1 MPRTLD
7 PAAHALRRDEFV
19 DVAQRLI
26 LARGYERMSVQDV
39 IDAAGASKGAFY
51 HYFRSKAALLTAV
64 IDRLV
69 DGGMARFMP
78 AVFDEDRPALEKLR
92 AFLGNA
98 ADYKAEQRELILG
111 AIQNWMSDENAIV
124 REHFRRE
131 LVVRLEPMLTA
142 IVRQGV
148 AEGSF
153 RTDAPEATGR
163 VLISLWQGM
172 SDDITEL
179 FFGLDAGTI
188 TFEHLARRLAAYA
201 DAFERIL
208 GAQPGVVRLAD
219 PALLRQ
225 WQQWQRSYREG
236 HA

>member
-26 LARGYERMSVQDV
+26 LARGYDQVSVQDV
-39 IDAAGASKGAFY
+39 IEATGASKGAFY
-51 HYFRSKAALLTAV
+51 HYFPSKAALLTAV

-69 DGGMARFMP
+69 DGGMARFGS
-78 AVFDEDRPALEKLR
+78 AVFDEGRTALEKFA
-92 AFLGNA
+92 AFLANV

-111 AIQNWMSDENAIV
+111 AIQSWMSDENAIV

-131 LVVRLEPMLTA
+131 LVVRMEPLLVA

-148 AEGSF
+148 AEGAF
-153 RTDAPEATGR
+153 HTDTPEATAR
-163 VLISLWQGM
+163 VLVSLWQGM

-179 FFGLDAGTI
+179 FFALDAGTV
-188 TFEHLARRLAAYA
+188 TFEHLERRLATYA
-201 DAFERIL
+201 AAFERIL
-208 GAQPGVVRLAD
+208 GAEPGVLRFAD

>member
-7 PAAHALRRDEFV
+7 PAAHALRREEFV
-19 DVAQRLI
+19 DAAQRLI
-26 LARGYERMSVQDV
+26 LARGYDQMSVQDV
-39 IDAAGASKGAFY
+39 IDATGASKGALY
-51 HYFRSKAALLTAV
+51 HYFSSKASLLTAV

-69 DGGMARFMP
+69 DTGMARFGP
-78 AVFDEDRPALEKLR
+78 DVLDERRPALEKLS
-92 AFLGNA
+92 AFFSHV

-131 LVVRLEPMLTA
+131 LVVRLQPVLAA

-148 AEGSF
+148 AEGVF
-153 RTDAPEATGR
+153 RTTSPEATAR
-163 VLISLWQGM
+163 VLVSLWQGM

-179 FFGLDAGTI
+179 FFALDAGTI
-188 TFEHLARRLAAYA
+188 RSEELEQRLAAYV

-208 GAQPGVVRLAD
+208 GAQPGAVRFAE
-219 PALLRQ
+219 PALIRQ
-225 WQQWQRSYREG
+225 WQHWQRSYREER
-236 HA
+236 A